1 MLGEM
6 NSSTDSPRDNMK
18 NNIISHQND
27 PTVGSETNLMR
38 KNSIGRAQ
46 TANTKHSKH

>member
-6 NSSTDSPRDNMK
+6 NSSIDSPREHMK
-18 NNIISHQND
+18 NNITSHQND
-27 PTVGSETNLMR
+27 PTAGSEPNLMR